1 VAVDHSGNIFIAD
14 AGNQRVRKMDT
25 NGIITTV
32 AGNGVAGYSGDEA
45 AATSA
50 RLSYPS
56 GVAVDPS
63 GNLFI
68 ADDDNER
75 VRRVDTNGIITT
87 VAGNGVAG
95 YSGDGG
101 AATSARLYNPSG
113 VVVDGAGNLF
123 ITDENNSRIRKVTAN
138 GIITTLAGNGTADY
152 AGDGGAA
159 NKSSLSYPRGVA
171 VDASGNLFIADQGQ
185 SAHS

>member
-1 VAVDHSGNIFIAD
+1 
-14 AGNQRVRKMDT
+14 
-25 NGIITTV
+25 
-32 AGNGVAGYSGDEA
+32 
-45 AATSA
+45 
-50 RLSYPS
+50 
-56 GVAVDPS
+56 VAVDPS